1 MIVIVLC
8 FSGLCD
14 YVLCCSGCSGCSGC
28 RGLGRRGCRCSADER
43 TAAENGG
50 GLGAEPARYLRSAL
64 FRASVAD
71 GRESRNGRVRAAGG
85 GGRAGNGETQRCTCS
100 TSCFRPVSAVSAL

>member
-71 GRESRNGRVRAAGG
+71 GRNRGCSGRYSIFCSIMGGSRTARACLKLPRWAG
-85 GGRAGNGETQRCTCS
+85 AQKM
-100 TSCFRPVSAVSAL
+100 